1 MAGFQD
7 VLQFLRLDRLIQR
20 KVKRREPSVNPVTAA
35 VVTSIS
41 PEEALRSI
49 PTLAKIHNLLA
60 TAVNRLSF
68 GVRLLGEELPK
79 QSQIFDYYAGVAF
92 ADWYV
97 LGYCVFDQ
105 SLAYF
110 PISTL
115 PEDMPLGD
123 LIVARNPR
131 QPIQSA
137 QPILIAA
144 YEYYRAL
151 VQGLRNLGAWN
162 FAVISPEVTRTK
174 ESVEQL
180 RKMFEDKRR
189 ITGVGGIE
197 FVSLPLNIVSVTPEM
212 NNLALDKI
220 STLIN
225 REICDL
231 YGIDSSLLNDPENKT
246 YANKEEGLRALYTHV
261 ILPAADQFVESVT
274 RAFVRAG
281 HNYTFVYN
289 TGPMEGLLE
298 DKRAIANILIQG
310 YNLGIVTQQEIRAFF
325 EEMLGK
331 YADKEA
337 WIAEKDRIG

>member
-1 MAGFQD
+1 MATFQD
-7 VLQFLRLDRLIQR
+7 VFSFLRLDRLIKR
-20 KVKRREPSVNPVTAA
+20 KVRRREPTVNPVSEA

-41 PEEALRSI
+41 PEDALRSI

-60 TAVNRLSF
+60 TAVNRLTF

-79 QSQIFDYYAGVAF
+79 QSQVFDYYAGVAF

-115 PEDMPLGD
+115 PEALPLGD
-123 LIVARNPR
+123 LIVAHNPR

-162 FAVISPEVTRTK
+162 FAVISPEVTQTK
-174 ESVEQL
+174 GATEEF
-180 RKMFEDKRR
+180 RKMLAEKRR
-189 ITGVGGIE
+189 LAGVGGIE
-197 FVSLPLNIVSVTPEM
+197 FITVPLNIISVTPEM
-212 NNLALDKI
+212 ENLALDKI

-261 ILPAADQFVESVT
+261 ILPAADQFVESMT
-274 RAFVRAG
+274 RAFVQAG
-281 HNYTFVYN
+281 HSYTFIYN

-298 DKRAIANILIQG
+298 DQRAIANILIQG
-310 YNLGIVTQQEIRAFF
+310 YNLGIVTQQELRAFF
-325 EEMLGK
+325 EEMLGR
-331 YADKEA
+331 YANKEA
-337 WIAEKDRIG
+337 WLSEKLNKV

>member
-1 MAGFQD
+1 MAGIQD
-7 VLQFLRLDRLIQR
+7 ALRFLRLDRLIQR
-20 KVKRREPSVNPVTAA
+20 KVRRREPSVNPVTAA
-35 VVTSIS
+35 VVTSVS
-41 PEEALRSI
+41 PEDALRSI

-60 TAVNRLSF
+60 TAVNRLTF

-79 QSQIFDYYAGVAF
+79 QSQVFDYYAGVAF

-105 SLAYF
+105 SLSYF

-115 PEDMPLGD
+115 PENMPLGE
-123 LIVARNPR
+123 LIVVQNPR

-151 VQGLRNLGAWN
+151 VQGLRNLGAWH

-174 ESVEQL
+174 ESVELL

-261 ILPAADQFVESVT
+261 ILPAADQFVESMT

-281 HNYTFVYN
+281 QNYTFVYN

-310 YNLGIVTQQEIRAFF
+310 YNLGVVTQEELRAFF
-325 EEMLGK
+325 EEMLGR

-337 WIAEKDRIG
+337 WLPEKGNRV

>member
-1 MAGFQD
+1 MAVFQD
-7 VLQFLRLDRLIQR
+7 ALRFLRLDRLIQR
-20 KVKRREPSVNPVTAA
+20 KVKRREPSVNPVSEAI
-35 VVTSIS
+35 VTNIS
-41 PEEALRSI
+41 PEDALRSI

-60 TAVNRLSF
+60 TAVNRLTF

-79 QSQIFDYYAGVAF
+79 QSQVFDYYAGVAF

-115 PEDMPLGD
+115 PESMPLGD
-123 LIVARNPR
+123 LIVAQNPR

-162 FAVISPEVTRTK
+162 FAVIAPEVTQTK
-174 ESVEQL
+174 GGLEEF
-180 RKMFEDKRR
+180 RKMMAEKRR
-189 ITGVGGIE
+189 FAGVGGIE
-197 FVSLPLNIVSVTPEM
+197 FVSVPLNIVSVTPEM

-220 STLIN
+220 ATLLN

-281 HNYTFVYN
+281 HKYTFVYN

-310 YNLGIVTQQEIRAFF
+310 YNLGIVTKPEIRAFF

-337 WIAEKDRIG
+337 WAVEKDKIE